1 MDAKTPATVLCDG
14 DAGLWRLQ
22 REVLPDATPVLDWW
36 HVAVRFEHA
45 LQTARGLG
53 ADTTNA
59 RLVAGAVRTLDW
71 AKWRL
76 WHGRWPGCQRK
87 LVELLRWT
95 ERRQVCDL
103 AGVGRLHRH
112 VTELLGYLER
122 NQDAL
127 VPYAARRR
135 RGEPISTAFVESA
148 VNEIV
153 AKRMNKSQQ
162 MRWKKATV
170 QPFLDMRAAVLN
182 DTLEDAFRQRY
193 PGFRPA
199 NDDQAQPKAA

>member
-1 MDAKTPATVLCDG
+1 
-14 DAGLWRLQ
+14 
-22 REVLPDATPVLDWW
+22 VLPDATPVLDWW

-53 ADTTNA
+53 AGTANA
-59 RLVAGAVRTLDW
+59 RLVAGAVRTLER

-76 WHGRWPGCQRK
+76 WHGRWPGCRRK
-87 LVELLRWT
+87 LVDLLRWT

-103 AGVGRLHRH
+103 AGVSRLHRH

-127 VPYAARRR
+127 VHYAARRR

-153 AKRMNKSQQ
+153 AKRMNKAQQ
-162 MRWKKATV
+162 MRWSKATV
-170 QPFLDMRAAVLN
+170 QPFLDVRAAVLN

-199 NDDQAQPKAA
+199 NDDQALPKVA